1 MARDRFRYFRIEARE
16 LLEHLGQGVL
26 DLEKTPPAAEMVARL
41 LRFAHTLKGAARV
54 VKRQDIAEQAHAVE
68 DALTALPQGSAVPV
82 PRERIDHLLALLD
95 DIAGR
100 MAMLTPSTAAP
111 ASGGAAD
118 SEELFRAFRPEMHE
132 MDGLLGTMS
141 EAHAH
146 VTALRP
152 LLGRMGR
159 AKRLTDL
166 VLDHFTLPAG
176 PDNRSVDRTAHQRTR
191 ALTEDLLATIGR
203 LEQDL
208 TLRVDDISREFEDAR
223 GAAERLRLVP
233 ATAVFRLL
241 ERTMRDTAQTL
252 GKSVS
257 FEGRGGDVRLDAH
270 VLGVVQGALLQVI
283 RNAVAHGIESAAE
296 RTAAG
301 KLAEGR
307 VTIDV
312 RRRGQSVVFSC
323 ADDGRGIDL
332 ESIRRIAQHKGLS
345 PAATDQLKPEDVV
358 NLLLK
363 GGISTSNTVTALSGR
378 GVGLDVVREAAERLG
393 GDVSV
398 RTTRQGTTIDLIVP
412 LTLSS
417 LPGLLVEASGVTA
430 ILPLDAVRGALRVT
444 PQAIVRVADRRSV
457 MYDGQAVPFASLAQA
472 VVPHAAPAAADRLS
486 SAVIVQGR
494 TSMAIFSVDRIVGIR
509 NIVVRPLPDLAPAA
523 PYVVGASL
531 ADGAP
536 EIVLD
541 PEGLVAAADGT
552 VAMSAVAPAT
562 RPTVLVI
569 DDSLTTRM
577 LEQTILESAG
587 YAVDLA
593 VSGEDALVKARDGR
607 YALFLV
613 DVEMPGMD
621 GFAFIE
627 RVRTDPALRDIPS
640 ILVTSRSADDDLRR
654 GAAVGAEAYIV
665 KSEFNQGVLLEHIRR
680 LVG

>member
-176 PDNRSVDRTAHQRTR
+176 PDNRSVDRTAHQRAR

-541 PEGLVAAADGT
+541 PEGLVAAADGAA
-552 VAMSAVAPAT
+552 AMSDGAPAT

-577 LEQTILESAG
+577 LEQSILESAG

-621 GFAFIE
+621 GFTFIE

>member
-82 PRERIDHLLALLD
+82 HRERIDHLLALLD

-176 PDNRSVDRTAHQRTR
+176 PDNRSVDRTAHQRAR

-472 VVPHAAPAAADRLS
+472 VVPHAAPGLLSNSTRYRFSLSATAARAWC
-486 SAVIVQGR
+486 
-494 TSMAIFSVDRIVGIR
+494 
-509 NIVVRPLPDLAPAA
+509 
-523 PYVVGASL
+523 
-531 ADGAP
+531 
-536 EIVLD
+536 
-541 PEGLVAAADGT
+541 
-552 VAMSAVAPAT
+552 
-562 RPTVLVI
+562 
-569 DDSLTTRM
+569 
-577 LEQTILESAG
+577 
-587 YAVDLA
+587 
-593 VSGEDALVKARDGR
+593 
-607 YALFLV
+607 
-613 DVEMPGMD
+613 
-621 GFAFIE
+621 
-627 RVRTDPALRDIPS
+627 
-640 ILVTSRSADDDLRR
+640 
-654 GAAVGAEAYIV
+654 
-665 KSEFNQGVLLEHIRR
+665 
-680 LVG
+680 